1 MRTNIVHSG
10 AEALTYEIRG
20 IVAVAEQL
28 AQLGV
33 TIHWENI
40 GDPVAKGYRMP
51 VWIKEIIKNEVDNDK
66 SFGYCPT
73 RGLLETR
80 RFLATKTNS
89 KKGAQITENDIIFFN
104 GLGDAISKIYT
115 NLNKEARII
124 GPCPA
129 YSTHSSA
136 EAAHAGSSAITYDLL
151 PEKNWLPD
159 IDDLRNKVK
168 YNPAISGILI
178 INPDNPTGMVYPKK
192 ILEEIVAIAKE
203 YDLFI
208 ISDEIYANVLY
219 GDEQTASLAEII
231 GTVPGI
237 AMKGISKEF
246 PWPGSR
252 CGWIEVYNA
261 THDELFARYVKSV
274 LDSKMLEVCST
285 TLPQSV
291 IPKIMSDPRYET
303 HLANKNAEYK
313 KRAEFAHQML
323 SAVPGII
330 APKPSGAFYMSIVF
344 SKNVLNEK
352 QTLPITDNAVRMY
365 LEEKVEGVPN
375 DKRFVYYLMGATGIC
390 TVPLSGFNT
399 DLPGFRITLLESDEE
414 RFKKIFETVS
424 QKIKEYLQSSS

>member
-1 MRTNIVHSG
+1 MRTNIVHTG

-33 TIHWENI
+33 AIHWENI
-40 GDPVAKGYRMP
+40 GDPVAKGYRVP
-51 VWIKEIIKNEVDNDK
+51 AWIKEIIKSEVDNDR

-80 RFLATKTNS
+80 QFLADRTNA
-89 KKGAQITENDIIFFN
+89 KGGAQITENDIIFFN
-104 GLGDAISKIYT
+104 GLGDAISKLYT
-115 NLNKEARII
+115 NLNKEARVI

-136 EAAHAGSSAITYDLL
+136 EAAHAGSPHITYNLQ

-168 YNPAISGILI
+168 YNPAIAGILI

-192 ILEEIVAIAKE
+192 ILEEIVALAKE
-203 YDLFI
+203 HDLFI
-208 ISDEIYANVLY
+208 ISDEIYANVRY
-219 GDEQTASLAEII
+219 GEEATASLAEVIRD
-231 GTVPGI
+231 VPGI

-261 THDELFARYVKSV
+261 KQDDLFARYVKSI
-274 LDSKMLEVCST
+274 LDAKMLEVCST

-291 IPKIMSDPRYET
+291 IPKIMADPRYET
-303 HLANKNAEYK
+303 HLADKNNEYK
-313 KRAEFAHQML
+313 KRADFAHEVL
-323 SAVPGII
+323 SAIPGII
-330 APKPSGAFYMSIVF
+330 APKPAGAFYMSVVF
-344 SKNVLNEK
+344 TKGSLNEK
-352 QTLPITDNAVRMY
+352 QTLPIPNDAVRRFV
-365 LEEKVEGVPN
+365 EEKIAGVPN

-399 DLPGFRITLLESDEE
+399 DLPGFRITLLESDENE
-414 RFKKIFETVS
+414 FKKVFATVAD
-424 QKIKEYLQSSS
+424 KIREYLRSTS

>member
-1 MRTNIVHSG
+1 MRFDIAKSG
-10 AEALTYEIRG
+10 SGLIYEIRH
-20 IVAVAEQL
+20 IVAVANKLQEY
-28 AQLGV
+28 GV
-33 TIHWENI
+33 ELHWENI
-40 GDPVAKGYRMP
+40 GDPVQKGEKIPQWM
-51 VWIKEIIKNEVDNDK
+51 KEVLFEVLSDDL
-66 SFGYCPT
+66 SFGYSPT
-73 RGLLETR
+73 KGITATR
-80 RFLATKTNS
+80 EFLAERVNQR
-89 KKGAQITENDIIFFN
+89 GGIQISAEDIIFFN
-104 GLGDAISKIYT
+104 GLGDAIARAYSSIHVD
-115 NLNKEARII
+115 ARII
-124 GPCPA
+124 MPEPT
-129 YSTHSSA
+129 YSTHLLA
-136 EAAHAGSSAITYDLL
+136 EVLHASFPPNTYRLN
-151 PEKNWLPD
+151 PYSNWQPD
-159 IDDLRNKVK
+159 IRELEQKVK
-168 YNPAISGILI
+168 SHHAIVGILV
-178 INPDNPTGMVYPKK
+178 INPDNPTGYVYP
-192 ILEEIVAIAKE
+192 EEKLRQIVDIARR
-203 YDLFI
+203 YDLFVVVDETYHNI
-208 ISDEIYANVLY
+208 LYNGKTTVWLSD
-219 GDEQTASLAEII
+219 II
-231 GTVPGI
+231 GNVPGI
-237 AMKGISKEF
+237 SMKGISKEF

-390 TVPLSGFNT
+390 T
-399 DLPGFRITLLESDEE
+399 
-414 RFKKIFETVS
+414 
-424 QKIKEYLQSSS
+424 